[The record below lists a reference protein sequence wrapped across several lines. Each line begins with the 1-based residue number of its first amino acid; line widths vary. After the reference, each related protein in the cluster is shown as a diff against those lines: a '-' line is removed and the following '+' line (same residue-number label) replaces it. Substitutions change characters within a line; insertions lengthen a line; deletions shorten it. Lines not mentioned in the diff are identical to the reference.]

1 MVNYRYIIFLVKGEK
16 TKMSRLLEVNPNSGE
31 IIRGAIKSSC
41 EKEMPKIEVGSTVR
55 TMDSCNVKILKIEN
69 DIAYV
74 QISSNELRRDMSAT
88 ITINDLKYYLAHHN
102 LIFQAFKNRK
112 YIK

>member
-1 MVNYRYIIFLVKGEK
+1 
-16 TKMSRLLEVNPNSGE
+16 MSRLLEVNPNNGE
-31 IIRGAIKSSC
+31 VIRGTIRSSC
-41 EKEMPKIEVGSTVR
+41 EEMPTIEVGSTVR

-88 ITINDLKYYLAHHN
+88 ININNLKYYLAHHN